1 MVNKAFPT
9 DLIDQAKANL
19 ESWKKISAT
28 LVFGELTQ
36 SALGA
41 DLAQADQLDARMK
54 ALEAE
59 MTDLRKQRDAL
70 HLVIWDELKRL
81 RASIDNIDAAVVHM
95 LAERFKATKAV
106 GELKAAN
113 NLPPADKAREAEQIA
128 RLRKLAHDADLDPD
142 FAEKFLAFIVTEVIR
157 HHEKLQGKG

>member
-1 MVNKAFPT
+1 MT
-9 DLIDQAKANL
+9 
-19 ESWKKISAT
+19 
-28 LVFGELTQ
+28 
-36 SALGA
+36 A
-41 DLAQADQLDARMK
+41 DK
-54 ALEAE
+54 
-59 MTDLRKQRDAL
+59 LRQYRQ
-70 HLVIWDELKRL
+70 
-81 RASIDNIDAAVVHM
+81 SIDNIDAAVVHM

-128 RLRKLAHDADLDPD
+128 RLRKLANDAELDPD

>member
-1 MVNKAFPT
+1 MST
-9 DLIDQAKANL
+9 DPAN
-19 ESWKKISAT
+19 
-28 LVFGELTQ
+28 
-36 SALGA
+36 
-41 DLAQADQLDARMK
+41 
-54 ALEAE
+54 
-59 MTDLRKQRDAL
+59 
-70 HLVIWDELKRL
+70 ELKRL

-128 RLRKLAHDADLDPD
+128 RLRKLANDAELDPD